1 VAVPAAPALTVVENT
16 ESPAASADA
25 EMVRWMVWFGLPVL
39 AAAGFVG
46 AVFATGAVWLIAP
59 AICMILL
66 DIVVLAWLCL
76 SSDTNGLIGDAP
88 AH

>member
-1 VAVPAAPALTVVENT
+1 VAVPAAPALTAVEST
-16 ESPAASADA
+16 QSPVDHAAK
-25 EMVRWMVWFGLPVL
+25 EMYRWMLWFGLPVL
-39 AAAGFVG
+39 GAAVFVG

-66 DIVVLAWLCL
+66 DIMVLAWLCL
-76 SSDTNGLIGDAP
+76 SSDTNGLIGEPP